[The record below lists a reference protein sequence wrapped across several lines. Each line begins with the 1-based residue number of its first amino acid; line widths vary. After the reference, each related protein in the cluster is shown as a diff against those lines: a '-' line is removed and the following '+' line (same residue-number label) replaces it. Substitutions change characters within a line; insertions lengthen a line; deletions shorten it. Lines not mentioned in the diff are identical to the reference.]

1 MTITPLQ
8 RIASSNK
15 NVFVAD
21 SVGEAVVLLITGTPP
36 NAVNIGNVNG
46 IWPQFESFNNDNNVW
61 FQQVTGPMFVWAKQ
75 GDKSGKGYS
84 FAAASVPLPIVEGT
98 DELSYLI
105 FLLYFVISLAICAL
119 R

>member
-36 NAVNIGNVNG
+36 NAVNIGN
-46 IWPQFESFNNDNNVW
+46 
-61 FQQVTGPMFVWAKQ
+61 QVT
-75 GDKSGKGYS
+75 
-84 FAAASVPLPIVEGT
+84 
-98 DELSYLI
+98 
-105 FLLYFVISLAICAL
+105 VIGI
-119 R
+119 